1 VRATLLVIVA
11 LVAIVVAGCG
21 GSSGDRTLSAGNGQT
36 VTVPSNVH
44 GAFGEIE
51 VVLEQLPY
59 QRWYTHCLI
68 HRVKTGLSPSQAERL
83 TELSGSE
90 GEEKAG
96 QLIAKAVPACEKAT
110 GRPTVDPNAS
120 SQELDLLRANY
131 VPSMTQIA
139 EANGLDEE
147 QVACV
152 ERNAEELPDKQ
163 VVAMANGS
171 HKIREGILLSVFEP
185 CAKVK

>member
-1 VRATLLVIVA
+1 VRATLLIIVA
-11 LVAIVVAGCG
+11 LAAVVVAGCG
-21 GSSGDRTLSAGNGQT
+21 GSSDRTLSAGNGQT
-36 VTVPSNVH
+36 VTVPSDVH

-51 VVLEQLPY
+51 AVLDQLPY

-68 HRVKTGLSPSQAERL
+68 HRVKAGLSPSEAERL

-96 QLIAKAVPACEKAT
+96 QLIVKAMPACEKAA

-120 SQELDLLRANY
+120 PQELDLLRANY
-131 VPSMTQIA
+131 VPSMTQLA
-139 EANGLDEE
+139 GANGLDEE

-152 ERNAEELPDKQ
+152 ASNAEELPDKQ

-171 HKIREGILLSVFEP
+171 HKVREGILLSVFEP

>member
-1 VRATLLVIVA
+1 VRVTLLVIVA
-11 LVAIVVAGCG
+11 LAAVLVAGCG
-21 GSSGDRTLSAGNGQT
+21 GSGDRTLSAGHGQT
-36 VTVPSNVH
+36 ITVPSDVH
-44 GAFGEIE
+44 GAIGEIE
-51 VVLEQLPY
+51 AVLDQLPY

-68 HRVKTGLSPSQAERL
+68 HRVKTGLSPSEAERL
-83 TELSGSE
+83 IELSGSE

-96 QLIAKAVPACEKAT
+96 QLIAKAIPACEKQN

-120 SQELDLLRANY
+120 SQELDFLRANY
-131 VPSMTQIA
+131 VPSMAQIA

-152 ERNAEELPDKQ
+152 ERGAEELPDKQ

-171 HKIREGILLSVFEP
+171 HKVREGILLSVFEP
-185 CAKVK
+185 CAQAK